1 MSDVAKILEVLAQ
14 QEEQR
19 IQKESLLTQRQAD
32 QSQRRADLARL
43 KDELTVALQN
53 RGYNKNVM
61 VEQLQ
66 RDPTLHGE
74 AIAQLLTNTFEA
86 IFVHLH
92 PNVDK
97 HIKTLQSKITSLE
110 NHQE

>member
-1 MSDVAKILEVLAQ
+1 MSDVAKILEVLAA
-14 QEEQR
+14 QEENR
-19 IQKESLLTQRQAD
+19 VAHERL
-32 QSQRRADLARL
+32 QSQREVDLAKRKVDLARL
-43 KDELTVALQN
+43 RDELTVALQN

-61 VEQLQ
+61 VEQLR
-66 RDPTLHGE
+66 RDPTFHGE
-74 AIAQLLTNTFEA
+74 AIAQLLTDTFEA

-97 HIKTLQSKITSLE
+97 NIQTLSQKIDSLE